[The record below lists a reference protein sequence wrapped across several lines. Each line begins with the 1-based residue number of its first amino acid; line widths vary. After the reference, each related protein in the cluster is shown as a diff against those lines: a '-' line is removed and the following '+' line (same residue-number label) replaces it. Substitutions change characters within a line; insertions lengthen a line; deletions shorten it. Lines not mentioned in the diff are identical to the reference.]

1 MKTILILES
10 NPRQDLD
17 LNEEI
22 RELTSVIEQSRNGEQ
37 FDVKIALAVRPKDLQ
52 KLLLKY
58 KPQIVHFCGHGT
70 GEQGLVLQNDAGQ
83 EQRVTTEALSDL
95 FELFAEQ
102 IECVLLNACYSDVQA
117 NAIAQ
122 HVEYVVGMKQE
133 IQDDAAIAFATGF
146 YQALAYGESIERAYK
161 FGCTE
166 VHLTISGDSAV
177 RSIDT
182 PIRKLEAIDAVER
195 KLIPEHLRPV
205 LTAKRSLKKSI
216 TSSGIDL
223 DPSPSPTVNTSSN
236 PNAIPKQEAHRQLQ
250 LTPTDNFHA
259 ASAIDY
265 TKLKNLLQAANWKA
279 AEEETLSLMLRV
291 AKREQKGWLGEADI
305 KNFPCV
311 DLSQIND
318 LWSSHSS
325 KRFSFSVQKQIYL
338 ECGNKLD
345 GRHDEAIWLRFA
357 DQVGWLKEGN
367 LISYSEVTFS
377 SSNPLGYFPFRIY
390 REGCLQVGAC
400 AWWVLRFLS
409 CGL

>member
-22 RELTSVIEQSRNGEQ
+22 RELTNVIEQARNGEQ

-70 GEQGLVLQNDAGQ
+70 GEQGLVLQNDRGQ

-102 IECVLLNACYSDVQA
+102 IECVLLNACYSEVQA
-117 NAIAQ
+117 NAVAQ

-133 IQDDAAIAFATGF
+133 IRDDAAIAFATGF

-166 VHLTISGDSAV
+166 IHLTLSGDSTV
-177 RSIDT
+177 RSINAA
-182 PIRKLEAIDAVER
+182 IRKLAAVDVVEK

-205 LTAKRSLKKSI
+205 LIVKRPLKEITTAAEIDPIPSLPIVNTPLSSNSI
-216 TSSGIDL
+216 PRQETSS
-223 DPSPSPTVNTSSN
+223 
-236 PNAIPKQEAHRQLQ
+236 QLQ
-250 LTPTDNFHA
+250 VTPTNNFHA
-259 ASAIDY
+259 AAIDC
-265 TKLKNLLQAANWKA
+265 TNLKNLLQAADWEA
-279 AEEETLSLMLRV
+279 AEAETLRLMLKA
-291 AKREQKGWLGEADI
+291 AKREEKGWLGEAEI
-305 KNFPCV
+305 KRFSCS
-311 DLSQIND
+311 DLCQIDD
-318 LWSSHSS
+318 LWSSHSNG
-325 KRFSFSVQKQIYL
+325 RFGFSIQKQIYL

-345 GRHDEAIWLRFA
+345 GKHDEAVWLRFA
-357 DQVGWLKEGN
+357 NRVGWLKEGN
-367 LISYSEVTFS
+367 LIFYSEVNFS
-377 SSNPLGYFPFRIY
+377 DTNPPGYFPFRIY

-400 AWWVLRFLS
+400 AWWVLRFLD